1 MHKSMQ
7 GDPKFEARSTRERS
21 MAITQMNQ
29 IYKVLMDP
37 GSRFLQVIT
46 HNYVLHNQITNRNEG
61 GGRLSVKIQI
71 FDLNQSS
78 IEYEIIG
85 EGSQISTNQKRESTV
100 SWLLIGRNL

>member
-1 MHKSMQ
+1 
-7 GDPKFEARSTRERS
+7 

-71 FDLNQSS
+71 FDLNQLS
-78 IEYEIIG
+78 IYSIIFHIDLSG
-85 EGSQISTNQKRESTV
+85 TV
-100 SWLLIGRNL
+100 VTPCTRVAMFND